1 MATATASSPAP
12 IAPPKATLAELAEP
26 FFQHVAYL
34 NRVGREGRGVVGIDA
49 ATTEAELEGLLNQ
62 IKQQARDAR
71 ETSAAWNDHVEWALI
86 AFADFSIRES
96 KLPFANRWRGIGPKR
111 GNLVLDEQF
120 FDDLTKELEGT
131 GPDTVQRL
139 EVYYQCIG
147 LGFQGMYAGQGDLIR
162 KDLAGLQKRLAVMT
176 GRHAGRG
183 EETDRVCPDA
193 YEHLNTT
200 KLTIDTGRWL
210 IPIAIGLVVM
220 LVGMVVANILTY
232 RQAQTGLVDELARI
246 EARKAELARA
256 TTPPAAAPGAPS
268 TPTTPTTPNAN

>member
-1 MATATASSPAP
+1 MATATTSP
-12 IAPPKATLAELAEP
+12 PPSAAATSGPARATLAELAEP
-26 FFQHVAYL
+26 FFQHVCYL
-34 NRVGREGRGVVGIDA
+34 NRVGREGRGAIAIDA

-71 ETSAAWNDHVEWALI
+71 ETSAAWNDRVEWALI
-86 AFADFSIRES
+86 AFADFAIRES
-96 KLPFANRWRGIGPKR
+96 KLPFAGRWKGLGPKR

-120 FDDLTKELEGT
+120 FDDLTKELQGT

-139 EVYYQCIG
+139 EVYYLCIG
-147 LGFQGMYAGQGDLIR
+147 LGFQGIHTGDDKGR
-162 KDLAGLQKRLAVMT
+162 KELVGLQRRLAVMT

-193 YEHLNTT
+193 YDHVNTT

-210 IPIAIGLVVM
+210 VPIAIGLVVM

-232 RQAQTGLVDELARI
+232 RQAQNGLVEELARI
-246 EARKAELARA
+246 EERKPELARPM
-256 TTPPAAAPGAPS
+256 TAAPAPTPTPAPTPAPS
-268 TPTTPTTPNAN
+268 N